1 MTRCSFRSLGAA
13 FTDQAESGWD
23 AVADAAAQ
31 QQQALALVRDG
42 GKFVGVQPGN
52 EPTSERD
59 ITVIAIVTRP
69 DGPRLADLLTRVA
82 SGELPTRVHA
92 VLPLEQAG
100 DAHRTMAKGGVRGR
114 IVLTP

>member
-1 MTRCSFRSLGAA
+1 MTRCSFRSLGATL
-13 FTDQAESGWD
+13 TDQAESGWD

-42 GKFVGVQPGN
+42 GEFVGVQPGN

-82 SGELPTRVHA
+82 SGELPTRVHT
-92 VLPLEQAG
+92 VSPLEQAG
-100 DAHRTMAKGGVRGR
+100 EGRPMAKGGVRGR